1 MASLPGGKSGLFV
14 LLTLAWYFIF
24 PNMVTCNEAEFTD
37 CEEIFNPI
45 LAFFCA
51 TPPLIIAV
59 LLYISANG
67 ERPKVG
73 LENPKVSE
81 GGAMAVSNVATHH
94 TQRIK
99 HIELAGT
106 AMTIGGITF
115 TLAYGLMLLIGILFG
130 LMAGMCAFGGCNGLF
145 ETTVDW
151 LSYADMVM
159 KIGMVV
165 FFISAITKLVLEF
178 NLEKADGTE
187 KMHRPQEERTDKV
200 TTPCP
205 SCGKKLRFPAAYSGE
220 VQCPSCQ
227 HIFETGK
234 G

>member
-24 PNMVTCNEAEFTD
+24 PNMVSCNEAEFTD

-73 LENPKVSE
+73 LENPKMSE
-81 GGAMAVSNVATHH
+81 SGAMVVSNVAAHQTH
-94 TQRIK
+94 RIS
-99 HIELAGT
+99 HVELAGA

-115 TLAYGLMLLIGILFG
+115 ALAYGFMLLIGIFFG
-130 LMAGMCAFGGCNGLF
+130 LMAGMCAFGGCNDLF
-145 ETTVDW
+145 DTAVDW
-151 LSYADMVM
+151 LFYGDIVM
-159 KIGMVV
+159 KTGMVV

-187 KMHRPQEERTDKV
+187 KLRRPQEKSMDKI

-227 HIFETGK
+227 HIFDTGE

>member
-24 PNMVTCNEAEFTD
+24 PNMVACNEAEFTG

-73 LENPKVSE
+73 LENPKMSE
-81 GGAMAVSNVATHH
+81 GGAMVVSNVAAHQTH
-94 TQRIK
+94 RIS
-99 HIELAGT
+99 HVELAGA

-115 TLAYGLMLLIGILFG
+115 ALAYGLMLLIGMFFG
-130 LMAGMCAFGGCNGLF
+130 LMAGMCAFGGCDELF
-145 ETTVDW
+145 VVFDW
-151 LSYADMVM
+151 LYYADIVM
-159 KIGMVV
+159 KTGMVV

-178 NLEKADGTE
+178 NLEKADGTVE
-187 KMHRPQEERTDKV
+187 PRQPQQKGTEKV

>member
-24 PNMVTCNEAEFTD
+24 PNMVSCNEAEFTD

-59 LLYISANG
+59 LLYISADG

-73 LENPKVSE
+73 LENPKMSE
-81 GGAMAVSNVATHH
+81 GGAMVVSNVAAHQTH
-94 TQRIK
+94 RIS
-99 HIELAGT
+99 HVELAGA

-115 TLAYGLMLLIGILFG
+115 ALAYGLMLLIGIFFG
-130 LMAGMCAFGGCNGLF
+130 LMAGMCAFGGCDELF
-145 ETTVDW
+145 VVFDW
-151 LSYADMVM
+151 LFYADIVM
-159 KIGMVV
+159 KTGMVV

-187 KMHRPQEERTDKV
+187 KPRQPQQKGTEKA

-220 VQCPSCQ
+220 VQGPSCQ
-227 HIFETGK
+227 HIFETGE

>member
-81 GGAMAVSNVATHH
+81 GGAMVVSNVAAHQTH
-94 TQRIK
+94 RIS
-99 HIELAGT
+99 HVELAGA

-115 TLAYGLMLLIGILFG
+115 ALAYSLMLLIGIFFG
-130 LMAGMCAFGGCNGLF
+130 LMAGMCAFGGCDELF
-145 ETTVDW
+145 VVFDW
-151 LSYADMVM
+151 LFYADIVM
-159 KIGMVV
+159 KTGMVV

-178 NLEKADGTE
+178 NLEKADGTVE
-187 KMHRPQEERTDKV
+187 PRQPQQKGTEKV